1 MALNLEL
8 TDLDLRANARSY
20 LDNVRMQDWGGYV
33 GIAILGYLQGIGTTN
48 ATSVG
53 YVNFFVYLLT
63 VALYLGFSF
72 SVNNC
77 FDHQG
82 DKLGAKIAL
91 NPVASGKISISGGIA
106 FSILLALSG
115 LVLTGAMF
123 SIGSLTVYA
132 VMLLLSGSYS
142 APPFRLK
149 SVPVLDMASHGFFFG
164 SLMILYGV
172 LVTGGFNAFTLP
184 LLLSVYNLSLI
195 LELRNQIDDIE
206 EDSAMNLNTTV
217 VRIGFERANTLFY
230 GLIALHM
237 VILVYIV
244 NLLGNLALTSLTTV
258 FFVGMA
264 IYFYM
269 LPNRDRFL
277 LLMERVT
284 PLVYILFL
292 ISLAL

>member
-1 MALNLEL
+1 M
-8 TDLDLRANARSY
+8 R
-20 LDNVRMQDWGGYV
+20 DWGGYV
-33 GIAILGYLQGIGTTN
+33 GMAILGYLQDIGTTHE
-48 ATSVG
+48 TSIG
-53 YVNFFVYLLT
+53 HVNFVVYLLT

-77 FDHQG
+77 FDYEG

-91 NPVASGKISISGGIA
+91 NPIASGKLSLSGGIA
-106 FSILLALSG
+106 FSILLALAG
-115 LVLTGAMF
+115 LTLTGAWF
-123 SIGSLTVYA
+123 GVGSLTVYSI
-132 VMLLLSGSYS
+132 MLLLSGSYS

-149 SVPVLDMASHGFFFG
+149 SIPVLDMASHGLFFG
-164 SLMILYGV
+164 SLIVLYGV
-172 LVTGGFNAFTLP
+172 IVTGGFNPFTLP

-206 EDSAMNLNTTV
+206 EDSASHVDTTA
-217 VRIGFERANTLFY
+217 VRIGYKRANTLFY
-230 GLIALHM
+230 GLLAIHM

-244 NLLGNLALTSLTTV
+244 NLLGNLALTSFTV
-258 FFVGMA
+258 ALFIGMA
-264 IYFYM
+264 IHFYM
-269 LPNRDRFL
+269 MPNRDRFL

>member
-1 MALNLEL
+1 VALNLEL